1 MEAND
6 VQRTPAT
13 RNPWLQA
20 KRIGKYIL
28 WGLILLLVAYMGLL
42 AFSKPPVPNAVY
54 GKDYVNVSATR
65 TDVSTLGVDHVLVN
79 TRLHFGKNYVTIT
92 RVGISAGKAG
102 SVLSTTKF
110 SRKQVLRDNYLAHY
124 VARRMEAQIDIASS
138 RTVHGHLVL
147 IATDGT
153 HFRFNKDYSRFTVHG
168 QSYQTG
174 Y

>member
-1 MEAND
+1 MQE
-6 VQRTPAT
+6 TPAT
-13 RNPWLQA
+13 RNPWQQG

-28 WGLILLLVAYMGLL
+28 WGLVLLLVVYMGLL
-42 AFSKPPVPNAVY
+42 AFSKPPVPNTVY
-54 GKDYVNVSATR
+54 GKDYVNVSATT
-65 TDVSTLGVDHVLVN
+65 TDSNTLGVDHVLVN

-102 SVLSTTKF
+102 NVLSTTRF

-124 VARRMEAQIDIASS
+124 VARRMEAQVDIASS

-153 HFRFNKDYSRFTVHG
+153 HFRFSKDYSRFTVHG
-168 QSYQTG
+168 QSYQTS